1 MAVIGEEEE
10 ARKVQSFRLQILVE
24 SCESDWYLLCSPAT
38 AKENGFALVASH
50 WPFWM
55 ASNFLFAS
63 TKLANRF
70 SISETYSLRQL
81 EVLFGNC
88 ASTKSLHVFQPGS
101 IWCKLSLRSPHPK
114 HWDFQTRSPWCL
126 ARGRQP
132 VPIKR
137 VLEGLLT
144 SHYCFHLRQ
153 LPQNTLLANT
163 TSISSISREIYII
176 WKHSFHLRSWATGEF
191 CRFACSNRFASLGN
205 CFWMSSELKMGLAM
219 LRFNTSCVEYIYL
232 YIYTLILHANSRGVT
247 GCGMFKDSRQIS
259 NLFGLVLEICGKLR
273 RQL

>member
-24 SCESDWYLLCSPAT
+24 SCESDWYLLCSFAT
-38 AKENGFALVASH
+38 AKENGFALIASH

-88 ASTKSLHVFQPGS
+88 ASTKSLHVSQLGS

-126 ARGRQP
+126 ARGHQP

-144 SHYCFHLRQ
+144 SHHCFHLRQ
-153 LPQNTLLANT
+153 LQQNTLLADT
-163 TSISSISREIYII
+163 TGISSISREI
-176 WKHSFHLRSWATGEF
+176 
-191 CRFACSNRFASLGN
+191 
-205 CFWMSSELKMGLAM
+205 
-219 LRFNTSCVEYIYL
+219 
-232 YIYTLILHANSRGVT
+232 
-247 GCGMFKDSRQIS
+247 
-259 NLFGLVLEICGKLR
+259 
-273 RQL
+273 